1 MVTLLNSNALHQEK
15 ALLKYR
21 RHCCLKTYRNLPR
34 LHSLLRTS
42 YCALFTWPSLTQRT
56 PTEKPEMLLKGEET
70 EVFRIDN
77 KNYLKKSC
85 GKIKTSLGNALG
97 STLLWGVAFAG
108 RPDADTCVSR
118 DTRCL
123 NIPLLAHPSTKMN
136 YCRSTEMM
144 FTEF

>member
-1 MVTLLNSNALHQEK
+1 
-15 ALLKYR
+15 
-21 RHCCLKTYRNLPR
+21 
-34 LHSLLRTS
+34 
-42 YCALFTWPSLTQRT
+42 
-56 PTEKPEMLLKGEET
+56 MLLKGDET